1 MGPHYLALLAAI
13 LVEVVATN
21 ALKASDG
28 FTRLVPSAVT
38 VVGYA
43 ISFYLL
49 SIALRTIPV
58 GVAYAIWSGI
68 GIVLVTIVAWVV
80 FGQRLDTAALAGIGL
95 ILAGVAVIRVFSES
109 GAMAP

>member
-1 MGPHYLALLAAI
+1 MGAPYLALLGAI

-21 ALKASDG
+21 ALKASEG
-28 FTRLVPSAVT
+28 FTRLGPSAVT

-49 SIALRTIPV
+49 SIALKTIPV

-80 FGQRLDTAALAGIGL
+80 FGQKLDVAALVGIAL
-95 ILAGVAVIRVFSES
+95 ILLGVVVVRVFSS
-109 GAMAP
+109 AAA

>member
-1 MGPHYLALLAAI
+1 MGTPYLLLLGAI

-21 ALKASDG
+21 SLKASDG
-28 FTRLVPSAVT
+28 FTRLGPSAIT

-49 SIALRTIPV
+49 ALALKTIPV

-68 GIVLVTIVAWVV
+68 GIVLVTIVARVL
-80 FGQRLDTAALAGIGL
+80 FGQKLDAAALVGIGL
-95 ILAGVAVIRVFSES
+95 ILAGVVVIRVFS
-109 GAMAP
+109 GIQAH

>member
-1 MGPHYLALLAAI
+1 MGRPSLLLLGAI

-28 FTRLVPSAVT
+28 FTRLWPSAVT

-49 SIALRTIPV
+49 ALALRTIPV

-68 GIVLVTIVAWVV
+68 GIVLVTIVAWIV
-80 FGQRLDTAALAGIGL
+80 FGQKLDAAALVGIAL
-95 ILAGVAVIRVFSES
+95 ILAGVVVIRVFSGS
-109 GAMAP
+109 GAV

>member
-1 MGPHYLALLAAI
+1 MDSPYLALLGAI

-21 ALKASDG
+21 ALKASEG

-43 ISFYLL
+43 ISFFLL
-49 SIALRTIPV
+49 SFALKTIPV

-68 GIVLVTIVAWVV
+68 GIVLVTIVAWLL
-80 FGQRLDTAALAGIGL
+80 FGQKLDPAALLGIGL
-95 ILAGVAVIRVFSES
+95 ILAGVVVIRVFS
-109 GAMAP
+109 GAGAA

>member
-1 MGPHYLALLAAI
+1 MGSPYLALLGAI

-21 ALKASDG
+21 ALKASDA
-28 FTRLVPSAVT
+28 FTRWVPSAVT

-49 SIALRTIPV
+49 SRALQTIPV

-68 GIVLVTIVAWVV
+68 GIVLVTIVAWLV
-80 FGQRLDTAALAGIGL
+80 FGQRLDLGALAGIAL
-95 ILAGVAVIRVFSES
+95 ILAGVVLIRVFSS
-109 GAMAP
+109 AGAQ

>member
-1 MGPHYLALLAAI
+1 MGTPYLALLGAI

-28 FTRLVPSAVT
+28 FTRLGPSAVT
-38 VVGYA
+38 VIGYA

-49 SIALRTIPV
+49 SIALKTIPV

-68 GIVLVTIVAWVV
+68 GIVLVTIVAWVL
-80 FGQRLDTAALAGIGL
+80 FGQRLDVGAMVGIAL
-95 ILAGVAVIRVFSES
+95 ILAGVVVIRVFSS
-109 GAMAP
+109 ASA

>member
-1 MGPHYLALLAAI
+1 MDTPYLALLGAI

-28 FTRLVPSAVT
+28 FTRLAPSAVT

-49 SIALRTIPV
+49 SVALKTIPV

-80 FGQRLDTAALAGIGL
+80 FGQRLDTGAVAGIAL
-95 ILAGVAVIRVFSES
+95 ILAGVVVIRVFSGVQS
-109 GAMAP
+109 S

>member
-1 MGPHYLALLAAI
+1 MGAPYLALLGAI

-28 FTRLVPSAVT
+28 FTRLGPSALT

-49 SIALRTIPV
+49 SLALKTIPV

-80 FGQRLDTAALAGIGL
+80 FGQRLDAGAVVGIGL
-95 ILAGVAVIRVFSES
+95 ILAGVVVIRVFSRA
-109 GAMAP
+109 GAAP

>member
-1 MGPHYLALLAAI
+1 MGTPYLALLGAI

-21 ALKASDG
+21 ALKASEG
-28 FTRLVPSAVT
+28 FTRLGPSAVT

-49 SIALRTIPV
+49 SLALKTIPV

-68 GIVLVTIVAWVV
+68 GIVLVTIVAWFW
-80 FGQRLDTAALAGIGL
+80 FGQKLDAAALLGIGL
-95 ILAGVAVIRVFSES
+95 ILTGVVIIRAFATDL
-109 GAMAP
+109 GQ

>member
-1 MGPHYLALLAAI
+1 MGSPYLALLGAI

-21 ALKASDG
+21 ALKASDS
-28 FTRLVPSAVT
+28 FTRPVPSAVT

-49 SIALRTIPV
+49 SRALQAIPV

-68 GIVLVTIVAWVV
+68 GIVLVTIVAWLL
-80 FGQRLDTAALAGIGL
+80 FGQKLDAAALVGIGL
-95 ILAGVAVIRVFSES
+95 ILAGVVVIRVFSMVDA
-109 GAMAP
+109 G